1 MRTRTIA
8 TIAAGLLLATLTSC
22 SSGGSPSPVRTV
34 TASATPTLS
43 KADITAQCVDAV
55 AEVIDTRPDT
65 FDPDTDQDP
74 KPTECNSLSDSE
86 YLDAYMDGLSQRN
99 RDAIDE
105 MQRKIDEASKAAEQP

>member
-1 MRTRTIA
+1 MRTRTITT

-22 SSGGSPSPVRTV
+22 SGEKPAPVETV
-34 TASATPTLS
+34 TATATPRLS
-43 KADITAQCVDAV
+43 KAEITAQCVDAV
-55 AEVIDTRPDT
+55 AKVIDARPDT

-74 KPTECNSLSDSE
+74 KPEECNSLSDSE